1 MLYMYEYM
9 YMYLQALGPGFL
21 KVSPKIDRKAVKR
34 LGPLTMCGRVSLIL
48 SNPNKILNMLENVA
62 VYNYRCD
69 KFI

>member
-1 MLYMYEYM
+1 MYEYM

-34 LGPLTMCGRVSLIL
+34 LGLLTMCSKVSLIL
-48 SNPNKILNMLENVA
+48 SNPNNKILNMLENVA